1 MSPSNKCY
9 DFIRNEEGEVLHFY
23 RDTAGVGTIG
33 IGSTMY
39 KDGSKPKK
47 GDTITHEQAMELL
60 KWEVDNKVSAINGCL
75 KNVVINQN
83 QMDAL
88 TSLCYNIGVGA
99 FTKSTVLKRIRANPG
114 DPGIRDAFMMW
125 DKITDPK
132 TGSKIVSDTLHGRRK
147 READL
152 YFSKQSLNPNKYHS
166 CKQKDL

>member
-99 FTKSTVLKRIRANPG
+99 FAKSTVLKRIRANPG

-125 DKITDPK
+125 
-132 TGSKIVSDTLHGRRK
+132 
-147 READL
+147 E
-152 YFSKQSLNPNKYHS
+152 
-166 CKQKDL
+166 